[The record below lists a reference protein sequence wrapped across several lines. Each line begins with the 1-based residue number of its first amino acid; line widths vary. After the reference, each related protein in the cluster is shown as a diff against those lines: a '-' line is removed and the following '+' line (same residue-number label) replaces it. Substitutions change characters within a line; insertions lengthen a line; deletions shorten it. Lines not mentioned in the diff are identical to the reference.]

1 MEQKN
6 PLILDVRLTAKDLWK
21 FSMYHSYR
29 GFQGVFSFLFSA
41 AALYVLIATWTTS
54 SRPYRILIL
63 VCALMFTVWQPF
75 VLYTKAVRQAK
86 KSAIRDGMT
95 LSFSAEGIVVTQG
108 QEKLE
113 LLWEDVMVVK
123 RIGKLLIIYMDRIH
137 AYLLPD
143 SVAGEKAPK
152 ITALMKENL
161 PPERRKRI

>member
-1 MEQKN
+1 MEQIN
-6 PLILDVRLTAKDLWK
+6 PLVLDVRLTAKDLWK

-41 AALYVLIATWTTS
+41 AALYVLVATWTTATL
-54 SRPYRILIL
+54 PYRTLII

-75 VLYTKAVRQAK
+75 VLYMKAARQEK
-86 KSAIRDGMT
+86 KPVIRNGMA

-113 LLWEDVMVVK
+113 LLWEDVIMVK
-123 RIGKLLIIYMDRIH
+123 RVGKLLIIYMDRIH

-143 SVAGEKAPK
+143 SVAGEKAAEL
-152 ITALMKENL
+152 TALMKENL

>member
-1 MEQKN
+1 MEQIN
-6 PLILDVRLTAKDLWK
+6 PLVLDVKLTAKDLWK

-41 AALYVLIATWTTS
+41 AALYVLVATWTTATL
-54 SRPYRILIL
+54 PYRILMI

-75 VLYTKAVRQAK
+75 VLYMKAARQANR
-86 KSAIRDGMT
+86 SVIRDGMT

-113 LLWEDVMVVK
+113 LLWEDVIMVK
-123 RIGKLLIIYMDRIH
+123 RVGKLLIIYMDRIH

-143 SVAGEKAPK
+143 SVAGEKAAEL
-152 ITALMKENL
+152 TAFMKENL